1 MCDYLGLPYRE
12 EVQWVCFLI
21 FFILLPFSTTFASF
35 FDQFLLVFLSLN
47 IGFIVWTPVGSL
59 CDIFSSF

>member
-1 MCDYLGLPYRE
+1 MGRCRR
-12 EVQWVCFLI
+12 QKSSVCFL
-21 FFILLPFSTTFASF
+21 ILLPFSATFTSF

-47 IGFIVWTPVGSL
+47 IGFIVWTSVGSL